1 MPDEYS
7 SKLSVTE
14 NKERL
19 RNYHNQGDTEGDI
32 LDGLLKQEKDI
43 RRNWGNVNKGLLVNH
58 KSSLLAH

>member
-43 RRNWGNVNKGLLVNH
+43 RRN
-58 KSSLLAH
+58 